1 MGNKNRNS
9 WLAIIAIAL
18 GAFSISLA
26 EFLPV
31 GLLNEISRRFDVS
44 EGTAGITVT
53 STSILAAIAGPI
65 LTLAIGRLDRR
76 VAVLGL
82 SLLLIVSNVLSM
94 ITTHFFVLVIARTIL
109 GISVGGFWAV
119 AMTAQAKLVQHEKI
133 ARATSI
139 VLGGFGIGTVISVP
153 LASYMAA
160 HFDLRIV
167 FAVVCILAIAV
178 FIIQII
184 LLPRIPMEQGVR
196 GKDFLGLLKIK
207 KVITVFVIAILTVSG
222 QFAAYTYITPFFQKV
237 TGIDSNLLSAIL
249 LFYGIVS
256 FISNFAAGFIAGRS
270 LKGLLVGTAVIFLIS
285 LLGISLFGDNVV
297 ISVIA
302 FIIWAIAWG
311 MAPLGL
317 QLLVYSTAGTAIE
330 AMSPVYVGVY
340 QLSVSLGALI
350 GGLVVD
356 TTNVT
361 GAMWLGALSFALVLI
376 LLTVTSTI
384 NNRSIVSQT
393 E

>member
-1 MGNKNRNS
+1 MKNRNP

-31 GLLNEISRRFDVS
+31 GLLYEISLSFDVS

-65 LTLAIGRLDRR
+65 LTIAIGRLDRR
-76 VAVLGL
+76 VVVLGL
-82 SLLLIVSNVLSM
+82 SLLLIVSNVFSM
-94 ITTHFFVLVIARTIL
+94 IATHFFVLVIARIIL

-119 AMTAQAKLVQHEKI
+119 AMTAQAKLVPQEKI
-133 ARATSI
+133 AKATSI

-153 LASYMAA
+153 LASFMAT

-167 FAVVCILAIAV
+167 FVVGCLLAIAV
-178 FIIQII
+178 FIIQLI
-184 LLPRIPMEQGVR
+184 LLPRIPMDQGVR
-196 GKDFLGLLKIK
+196 GKDFLELMKIR
-207 KVITVFVIAILTVSG
+207 KVLTVFVIAILTVGG
-222 QFAAYTYITPFFQKV
+222 QFAAYTYVTPFFQKA
-237 TGIDSNLLSAIL
+237 TEIGPDLLSAIL
-249 LFYGIVS
+249 LVYGLVS
-256 FISNFAAGFIAGRS
+256 FLSNFAAGFIAGRS
-270 LKGLLVGTAVIFLIS
+270 LKGLLVGTVIIFLIS
-285 LLGISLFGDNVV
+285 LLGISLFEDNVV
-297 ISVIA
+297 ISIIA

-317 QLLVYSTAGTAIE
+317 QLLVYSTAGNAIE
-330 AMSPVYVGVY
+330 AMSPIYVGIY

-361 GAMWLGALSFALVLI
+361 GAMWLGTFSFALVLI
-376 LLTVTSTI
+376 LLTFTSTV
-384 NNRSIVSQT
+384 NNRSLVSRT